1 MLKGLIES
9 LDFFDLNKKH
19 VIEVLQRP
27 LYLSNPLFQE
37 YVAQKGFDR
46 ALKCR
51 IHDEKV
57 RRNETLAKDKNHLRK
72 QSFESFKYIF
82 DSMIYSPNIEVVSS
96 ESESLHESF
105 DPFLSLL

>member
-19 VIEVLQRP
+19 VIEVMQRP

-37 YVAQKGFDR
+37 YVTKEGFDR

-57 RRNETLAKDKNHLRK
+57 RRNETLAQDNSDLREK
-72 QSFESFKYIF
+72 SFETFR
-82 DSMIYSPNIEVVSS
+82 
-96 ESESLHESF
+96 
-105 DPFLSLL
+105 

>member
-57 RRNETLAKDKNHLRK
+57 RRNETLAQDNSDIRE
-72 QSFESFKYIF
+72 QSFETFR
-82 DSMIYSPNIEVVSS
+82 
-96 ESESLHESF
+96 
-105 DPFLSLL
+105 